1 MAPEYEAEGGDL
13 YLRAAMEVSRDP
25 RRRVALAP
33 FILLYLDLAE
43 AKGSKGMVSQ
53 AEDVKSLR
61 AELAAVK
68 SPPPARESPSIE
80 SLSEVA
86 AASERWAPGEIVRA
100 RYRRTAWDLRE
111 MGIAFA
117 AYALEHYSLY
127 PAGNRTPSK
136 GRSRRR
142 TWPLPAAR
150 RLGCPVSGETS
161 TDRKHYRIVSAGAD
175 GSFEVLAPL
184 GAAAGPAQR
193 TVDDARGD
201 IVFEDGKLVQ
211 EWSEK
216 AFE

>member
-1 MAPEYEAEGGDL
+1 
-13 YLRAAMEVSRDP
+13 
-25 RRRVALAP
+25 
-33 FILLYLDLAE
+33 
-43 AKGSKGMVSQ
+43 MVSQ
-53 AEDVKSLR
+53 ARDVKSLR

-68 SPPPARESPSIE
+68 SPPPVRESPSIE

-86 AASERWAPGEIVRA
+86 AASERWARGEIARA
-100 RYRRTAWDLRE
+100 RYRRTAGDLRE

-127 PAGNRTPSK
+127 PAGNLDAIERKIS
-136 GRSRRR
+136 
-142 TWPLPAAR
+142 PAYLAFFP
-150 RLGCPVSGETS
+150 RLDGWGAPYRVETS

-184 GAAAGPAQR
+184 GAAARPAQR
-193 TVDDARGD
+193 MVDDARGD